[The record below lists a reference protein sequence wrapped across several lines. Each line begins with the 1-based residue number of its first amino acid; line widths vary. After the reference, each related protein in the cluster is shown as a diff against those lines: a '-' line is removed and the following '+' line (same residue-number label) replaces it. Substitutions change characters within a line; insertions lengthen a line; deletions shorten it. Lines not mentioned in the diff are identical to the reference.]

1 MTQGAQIWP
10 GDRMR
15 AFFRAHIRR
24 ETTLDDA
31 AAERLTDALTGAI
44 NRMLVWDAPALSPQ
58 DTACSKSA
66 FAVEATKAAFDPYA
80 FSVLAAL
87 MKTGREGLAKK
98 LGEIGSVEHLKALA
112 EAQHLAL
119 DPKIKKIDDMRK
131 AIIAA
136 TEQRLADRKA
146 AAS

>member
-31 AAERLTDALTGAI
+31 SAERLSDALTRAI
-44 NRMLVWDAPALSPQ
+44 NRMLVWDVPPLSAH
-58 DTACSKSA
+58 DASHSSSKVSA
-66 FAVEATKAAFDPYA
+66 EAVNPAFDPYA

-87 MKTGREGLAKK
+87 MKTGREGLTKK
-98 LGEIGSVEHLKALA
+98 LADIGSVEHLKALA
-112 EAQHLAL
+112 EAQHLAI
-119 DPKIKKIDDMRK
+119 DPKIKKLDDLRK